1 MPSLLSYY
9 ARDNFPFADNFNQLV
24 QRSLEYGFPQHF
36 DRISKYKLYF
46 QDNRRK
52 EINDDANSDG
62 KVIEMSEL
70 MHTLILFMVGMGVS
84 CVIFVLEVVWA
95 KIEPKILKW
104 IELKTKQDLIKVIQE
119 QNQGFMEENLF
130 EFVK

>member
-9 ARDNFPFADNFNQLV
+9 AHDNFPFADNFNQLV

-52 EINDDANSDG
+52 EIDNDANSDE
-62 KVIEMSEL
+62 KVIDMPEL

-84 CVIFVLEVVWA
+84 CVIFVLEVVWV
-95 KIEPKILKW
+95 KIEPKIIKW
-104 IELKTKQDLIKVIQE
+104 IELKKKQDLIKVIRE